1 MLSDIPLF
9 GSNKYK
15 DTVNKE
21 ILFHTINFLKTIK
34 RFERPLFLTADTTL
48 RPSFYLLHW
57 YLFCK
62 HDVVTLLAPYLLLQ
76 ISIFSP
82 IFKQYFTSFRRE

>member
-21 ILFHTINFLKTIK
+21 ILFHAINFLKTIK

-48 RPSFYLLHW
+48 RPSFYLLH
-57 YLFCK
+57 
-62 HDVVTLLAPYLLLQ
+62 
-76 ISIFSP
+76 
-82 IFKQYFTSFRRE
+82 